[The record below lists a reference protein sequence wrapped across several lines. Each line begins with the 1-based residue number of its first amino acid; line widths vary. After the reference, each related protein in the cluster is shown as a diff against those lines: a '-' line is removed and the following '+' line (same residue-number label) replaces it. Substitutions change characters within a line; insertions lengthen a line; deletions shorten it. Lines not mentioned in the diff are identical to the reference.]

1 MCCFEL
7 SGTVE
12 GILGENDGE
21 LLKQFT
27 FCALHI
33 QMRIVEWIGNRTL
46 ADAKATFKDSK
57 RKQVSDAIKEW
68 NRKMQQELHQKS
80 GMTIFETLEGVPKCS
95 VDGTRAT
102 YIVNRR
108 SKMARAAALLAPPL

>member
-1 MCCFEL
+1 M
-7 SGTVE
+7 E

-80 GMTIFETLEGVPKCS
+80 GMTIFDLRHWRVYLSAQWTEPARLILSTISKS
-95 VDGTRAT
+95 WRIAT
-102 YIVNRR
+102 
-108 SKMARAAALLAPPL
+108 SPS